1 MTHQPIT
8 DGPRALRTSPAARR
22 PILLVA
28 LLLLLVPACSG
39 ERSDRTIPTSAASPS
54 QSDHYTVGALGLA
67 APAETVSRTDTPAV
81 RLDPWSFASY
91 PGWLI
96 STPSYR
102 IHTTIEHE
110 RVRDRLP
117 RFMEAALQRY
127 TTALADL
134 PAPREPMDAF
144 IFHDRRQW
152 TAKARELLPDQ
163 QDMIDRLG
171 RGGFATQGLSVLY
184 YIDRGGRD
192 RDTFS
197 ITAHE
202 GWHQYTQRTFRNSLP
217 IWLEEGI
224 ATWMEG
230 HQFRGDSEPVF
241 LPHLNWERRYALRRG
256 VRARRLIPMEDLL
269 SHTPQHF
276 LSRSKEDLLL
286 YYGQVWA
293 LTRFLVEYD
302 DGRYRPVLATILQDA
317 AAGRLDATLLR
328 SPMVIAAG
336 GRRHIVSGAK
346 GRWLVL
352 AYLHDDLSAFE
363 AEYRAFVERIA
374 G

>member
-1 MTHQPIT
+1 MEHAGMVRSWMMAFAALLAIAAAPGCRNESI
-8 DGPRALRTSPAARR
+8 GPAANHSGPHAPGAASDHFTPGAVSIARPSAAAEPRTSGEAVVRR
-22 PILLVA
+22 D
-28 LLLLLVPACSG
+28 
-39 ERSDRTIPTSAASPS
+39 E
-54 QSDHYTVGALGLA
+54 
-67 APAETVSRTDTPAV
+67 
-81 RLDPWSFASY
+81 WSFGSY

-102 IHTTIEHE
+102 IHTTIEHQ
-110 RVRDRLP
+110 RVLDRLP
-117 RFMEAALQRY
+117 RFMEAALDRY

-134 PAPREPMDAF
+134 PRPREPMDAF

-152 TAKARELLPDQ
+152 AAKARELLPDQ

-171 RGGFATQGLSVLY
+171 RGGFATRGLSVLY

-230 HQFRGDSEPVF
+230 HQYRGDSAPTF
-241 LPHLNWERRYALRRG
+241 LPHMNWERRYALRRG
-256 VRARRLIPMEDLL
+256 VRARRLISMEELL
-269 SHTPQHF
+269 SRPPQDF

-293 LTRFLVEYD
+293 LTRFLVEHD
-302 DGRYRPVLATILQDA
+302 EGRYKPALSRVLEDA
-317 AAGRLDATLLR
+317 AHGRLEGRLLR
-328 SPMVIAAG
+328 SPMVIAGG
-336 GRRHIVSGAK
+336 GRRSIADGAD
-346 GRWLVL
+346 GRWLVV
-352 AYLHDDLSAFE
+352 AYFNDDLKAFE
-363 AEYRAFVERIA
+363 AEYREFVEKVA
-374 G
+374 GW